1 MLDFSGYNI
10 PTHTQYAL
18 TEFVERGIPQGGF
31 LHNVLCNDLFG
42 AMGTA
47 NSEDIS
53 TLKDIIGWLH
63 AHAPEACW
71 GIEAKVLRWIADHP
85 SRSISPKPVA

>member
-10 PTHTQYAL
+10 PSHTQYAL
-18 TEFVERGIPQGGF
+18 TQFVERGVPQAGF
-31 LHNVLCNDLFG
+31 LYNVLCNDLFN
-42 AMGTA
+42 AVVSA

-53 TLKDIIGWLH
+53 ALTDITAWLH

-71 GIEAKVLRWIADHP
+71 GIEAKVLRWTADHP